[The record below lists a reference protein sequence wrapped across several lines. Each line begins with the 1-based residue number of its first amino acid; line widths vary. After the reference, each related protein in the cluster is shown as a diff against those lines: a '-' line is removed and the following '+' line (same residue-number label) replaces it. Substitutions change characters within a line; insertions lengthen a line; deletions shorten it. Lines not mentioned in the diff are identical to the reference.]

1 MFDDTR
7 AIMKI
12 YPSQIYDT
20 IREKIGSIIS
30 SIEQNAGD
38 QLKKV
43 ASDSLE
49 NLGKIN
55 EKIQNEYHDLKKS
68 SEWDRFTI
76 AFYGE
81 TNAGKSTLIEA
92 LRLLWKEPGKLKE
105 QEQFR
110 AIQQKSGLTQEAFDS
125 IRKSIL
131 DSEEDIRKSQ
141 NALADLERKHAHEA
155 ARAQAEIQRLTALLQ
170 EISDRQGW
178 WKKIVAWFSP
188 PPEKHQLSE
197 AKKELDILLAKQA
210 NEKAAGENALSA
222 LQSRRDQLEEKHAF
236 FKKEA
241 EELSKY
247 ADGQIIGDGRSDFTR
262 HNTEFEFNVD
272 NRSFILIDVPGI
284 EGDENIVQTPIK
296 EAVSKAHAVF
306 YVTRNPRP
314 PQSHEGESGNKEGTL
329 EKIGRHLGAQT
340 EVWTIYNH
348 PVNNPRMLKTP
359 LLDEDSQNGLRALDK
374 KLKEKLDRKYCGSFI
389 ISARAAY
396 LGLTKCVV
404 PGSKEA
410 DEKRK
415 FLERFAQEELL
426 EKSGLNGFSREL
438 LYQIMD
444 NYPVKIRKANI
455 GKASNILKISLTNLW
470 NSYKSFDETA
480 RKIAYQNKHTIFS
493 IDQLLEQF
501 KGTLDAI
508 KSREIRK
515 FSLEVENQVYDQIEK
530 NIRNDEFKDLLKQTL
545 EKEAHNLE
553 SSLQQSIKN
562 DINEFTEEIKNI
574 TKRAS
579 EHLKDIM
586 AAQERRRNI
595 GDFDI
600 SINIDNGI
608 KVWNLVTVGIG
619 AVLLLVSNPA
629 GMALGITTLLV
640 GLLKSVWGFF
650 SSSYKQSQQRK
661 ATDEALEKARQSIE
675 TALQETIDSI
685 QQEME
690 QQIGKVKEEI
700 ALPGQ
705 QCKSILS
712 ALSSAHQQLSALDA
726 RIDSQLHQGKS
737 A

>member
-1 MFDDTR
+1 
-7 AIMKI
+7 MKVH
-12 YPSQIYDT
+12 PSQIYD
-20 IREKIGSIIS
+20 IIS
-30 SIEQNAGD
+30 KRISHIISNIEQNTED
-38 QLKKV
+38 QLKTV

-49 NLGKIN
+49 NLRKIN

-68 SEWDRFTI
+68 SEWNRFTI

-92 LRLLWKEPGKLKE
+92 LRLLWREESKIKE

-110 AIQQKSGLTQEAFDS
+110 AIQQKSGLTQEAFDN
-125 IRKSIL
+125 IQKFIL

-155 ARAQAEIQRLTALLQ
+155 ARAQAEIQRLTISLQ
-170 EISDRQGW
+170 EISDQQGW
-178 WKKIVAWFSP
+178 WKKFLARFFP

-197 AKKELDILLAKQA
+197 AKNDFDLLLAKQA

-222 LQSRRDQLEEKHAF
+222 LQSRRDQLEEKDTF

-314 PQSHEGESGNKEGTL
+314 PQSHEGEAGNKEGTL
-329 EKIGRHLGAQT
+329 EKIKKHLGAQT
-340 EVWTIYNH
+340 EVWAIYNH

-359 LLDEDSQNGLRALDK
+359 LLDEGSQKSLRTLDE
-374 KLKEKLDRKYCGSFI
+374 KLKEKLERKYCGSFI

-410 DEKRK
+410 DGKRK
-415 FLERFAQEELL
+415 FLERFTQEDLL
-426 EKSGLNGFSREL
+426 EKSGLIAFSREL

-444 NYPVKIRKANI
+444 NYPVKIRQANFN
-455 GKASNILKISLTNLW
+455 KASCILKLSLEKLQK
-470 NSYKSFDETA
+470 SYESFKKTDQEVSS
-480 RKIAYQNKHTIFS
+480 QNKYTISS
-493 IDQLLEQF
+493 IDQLLGKF
-501 KGTLDAI
+501 KGKLGVI
-508 KSREIRK
+508 SKKEIRR
-515 FSLEVENQVYDQIEK
+515 FSMEVERQVYEQIEK
-530 NIRNDEFKDLLKQTL
+530 NISNAELKDLLKQTL
-545 EKEAHNLE
+545 EKEKHNLE
-553 SSLQQSIKN
+553 NNFQQSIRKN
-562 DINEFTEEIKNI
+562 IDEFTEEVENI
-574 TKRAS
+574 MKRAS
-579 EHLKDIM
+579 EHLKNIM
-586 AAQERRRNI
+586 ATQERRCSI
-595 GDFDI
+595 DTFYI

-608 KVWNLVTVGIG
+608 NIWNLISTGVK
-619 AVLLLVSNPA
+619 AVLLVVSSWPRWPIA
-629 GMALGITTLLV
+629 ITQIV
-640 GLLKSVWGFF
+640 DAVRLLKSLQIYFDPSF
-650 SSSYKQSQQRK
+650 RQSQQRK
-661 ATDEALEKARQSIE
+661 STDETIEKARNFIE
-675 TALQETIDSI
+675 TALQENITSI

-700 ALPGQ
+700 ALPGK
-705 QCKSILS
+705 QCKIILS
-712 ALSSAHQQLSALDA
+712 ALSSAHQQLSAVDA

>member
-1 MFDDTR
+1 
-7 AIMKI
+7 MKVH
-12 YPSQIYDT
+12 PSQIYD
-20 IREKIGSIIS
+20 IIS
-30 SIEQNAGD
+30 KRISHIISNIEQNTED
-38 QLKKV
+38 QLKTV

-49 NLGKIN
+49 NLRKIN

-68 SEWDRFTI
+68 SEWNRFTI

-92 LRLLWKEPGKLKE
+92 LRLLWREESKIKE

-110 AIQQKSGLTQEAFDS
+110 AIQQKSGLTQEAFDN
-125 IRKSIL
+125 IQKFIL

-155 ARAQAEIQRLTALLQ
+155 ARAQAEIQRLTISLQ
-170 EISDRQGW
+170 EISDQQGW
-178 WKKIVAWFSP
+178 WKKFLARFFP

-197 AKKELDILLAKQA
+197 AKNDFDLLLAKQA

-222 LQSRRDQLEEKHAF
+222 LQSRRDQLEEKDTF

-314 PQSHEGESGNKEGTL
+314 PQSHEGEAGNKEGTL
-329 EKIGRHLGAQT
+329 EKIKKHLGAQT
-340 EVWTIYNH
+340 EVWAIYNH

-359 LLDEDSQNGLRALDK
+359 LLDEGSQKSLRTLDE
-374 KLKEKLDRKYCGSFI
+374 KLKEKLERKYCGSFI

-410 DEKRK
+410 DGKRK
-415 FLERFAQEELL
+415 FLERFTQEDLL
-426 EKSGLNGFSREL
+426 EKSGLIAFSREL

-444 NYPVKIRKANI
+444 NYPVKIRQANFN
-455 GKASNILKISLTNLW
+455 KASCILKLSLEKLQK
-470 NSYKSFDETA
+470 SYESFKKTDQEVSS
-480 RKIAYQNKHTIFS
+480 QNKHTISS
-493 IDQLLEQF
+493 IDQLLGKF
-501 KGTLDAI
+501 KGKLGVI
-508 KSREIRK
+508 SKKEIRR
-515 FSLEVENQVYDQIEK
+515 FSMEVERQVYEQIEK
-530 NIRNDEFKDLLKQTL
+530 NISNAELKDLLKQTL
-545 EKEAHNLE
+545 EKEKHNLE
-553 SSLQQSIKN
+553 NNFQQSIRKN
-562 DINEFTEEIKNI
+562 IDEFTEEVENI
-574 TKRAS
+574 MKRAS
-579 EHLKDIM
+579 EHLKNIM
-586 AAQERRRNI
+586 ATQERRCSI
-595 GDFDI
+595 DTFYI

-608 KVWNLVTVGIG
+608 NIWNLISTGVK
-619 AVLLLVSNPA
+619 AVLLVVSSWPRWPIA
-629 GMALGITTLLV
+629 ITQIV
-640 GLLKSVWGFF
+640 DAVRLLKSLQIYFDPSF
-650 SSSYKQSQQRK
+650 RQSQQRK
-661 ATDEALEKARQSIE
+661 STDETIEKARNFIE
-675 TALQETIDSI
+675 TALQENITSI

-700 ALPGQ
+700 ALPGK
-705 QCKSILS
+705 QCKIILS
-712 ALSSAHQQLSALDA
+712 ALSSAHQQLSAVDA

>member
-1 MFDDTR
+1 M
-7 AIMKI
+7 
-12 YPSQIYDT
+12 
-20 IREKIGSIIS
+20 
-30 SIEQNAGD
+30 
-38 QLKKV
+38 
-43 ASDSLE
+43 
-49 NLGKIN
+49 
-55 EKIQNEYHDLKKS
+55 
-68 SEWDRFTI
+68 
-76 AFYGE
+76 
-81 TNAGKSTLIEA
+81 
-92 LRLLWKEPGKLKE
+92 
-105 QEQFR
+105 
-110 AIQQKSGLTQEAFDS
+110 
-125 IRKSIL
+125 
-131 DSEEDIRKSQ
+131 
-141 NALADLERKHAHEA
+141 
-155 ARAQAEIQRLTALLQ
+155 
-170 EISDRQGW
+170 
-178 WKKIVAWFSP
+178 
-188 PPEKHQLSE
+188 
-197 AKKELDILLAKQA
+197 
-210 NEKAAGENALSA
+210 
-222 LQSRRDQLEEKHAF
+222 
-236 FKKEA
+236 
-241 EELSKY
+241 
-247 ADGQIIGDGRSDFTR
+247 
-262 HNTEFEFNVD
+262 
-272 NRSFILIDVPGI
+272 
-284 EGDENIVQTPIK
+284 
-296 EAVSKAHAVF
+296 
-306 YVTRNPRP
+306 
-314 PQSHEGESGNKEGTL
+314 
-329 EKIGRHLGAQT
+329 
-340 EVWTIYNH
+340 
-348 PVNNPRMLKTP
+348 
-359 LLDEDSQNGLRALDK
+359 
-374 KLKEKLDRKYCGSFI
+374 
-389 ISARAAY
+389 
-396 LGLTKCVV
+396 

-455 GKASNILKISLTNLW
+455 GKASNILKISLINLW

-480 RKIAYQNKHTIFS
+480 RKIADQNKHTISS

-530 NIRNDEFKDLLKQTL
+530 NISNDEFKDLLKQTL

-553 SSLQQSIKN
+553 SSLQRSVRN
-562 DINEFTEEIKNI
+562 DIDEFTKEIKNI

-629 GMALGITTLLV
+629 GMALGIATLLV
-640 GLLKSVWGFF
+640 GLLKSVWGYF
-650 SSSYKQSQQRK
+650 SPSYKQSQQRK
-661 ATDEALEKARQSIE
+661 ATDEALEKARKSIE

-700 ALPGQ
+700 ALPGK
-705 QCKSILS
+705 QCKIILS